1 MMKFE
6 QVINNSDSSLINSLW
21 YAAKDQCLMIE
32 FKNNRSYMYFGVPRR
47 DVDAFGNAASLG
59 KFFHENIRGFFQFVA
74 AK

>member
-6 QVINNSDSSLINSLW
+6 QVINNSDSSLVNNVW

-32 FKNNRSYMYFGVPRR
+32 FKSNRSYMYYGVSRR
-47 DVDAFGNAASLG
+47 DVDAFQNASSLG

-74 AK
+74 AN